1 MDEVSKDVSR
11 YRAPGS
17 LARKRSAEVQPARR
31 PRERMVADYPFKHT
45 LLAEAKRRE
54 RAGRVRLCQDQPVW
68 SHDRGQWE
76 LLVEFVK
83 PPPPR
88 WIRPTVITGT
98 VLAAFGAFGVLG
110 LWLYATLSALPGALL
125 LLLIL
130 AVFVGGTAVG
140 QRRSSRGITEVLV
153 SVLVRV
159 R

>member
-1 MDEVSKDVSR
+1 MTDIER
-11 YRAPGS
+11 YRAPRG
-17 LARKRSAEVQPARR
+17 LVRKRPAEVQPAD
-31 PRERMVADYPFKHT
+31 PQTEIMTADYLGKHR

-54 RAGRVRLCQDQPVW
+54 RAGMVRLRQGKPVW

-76 LLVEFVK
+76 LRVERLK
-83 PPPPR
+83 PEPPR
-88 WIRPTVITGT
+88 WIRPTVIIGT

-130 AVFVGGTAVG
+130 AVFVGGTAAG
-140 QRRSSRGITEVLV
+140 QKRSSRGITEMLV